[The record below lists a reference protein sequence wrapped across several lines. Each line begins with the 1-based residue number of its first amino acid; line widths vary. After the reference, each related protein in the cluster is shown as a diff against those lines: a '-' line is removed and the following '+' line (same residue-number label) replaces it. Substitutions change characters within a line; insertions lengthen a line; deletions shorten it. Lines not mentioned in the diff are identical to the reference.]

1 MFDSSSSDEEEALLL
16 LLTQNTPTKPKRV
29 WIHEINGKRGDH
41 SEYHNLCRELE
52 SHEDRFYWYFHM
64 SRDSFEE
71 LHDLVRPHILKNDT
85 NYRKAIGT
93 RERLAVC
100 LRYIRTG
107 DSFLTISF
115 SFRIGRSTVSII
127 VEEVSKAIWECLPP
141 IHMPSPTEEIWKQS
155 ELGYQEIW
163 NFPNAPLPGTTEP
176 VPHVLLGDEGFALQ
190 TFLMRPFPGATT
202 IHDQRKRRYNY
213 RLCRARR
220 VVENTFGISAEKWRI
235 FHRPMECHIEKAIH
249 VTKAACCLH
258 NFVRIKHGDM
268 MRMLPNEPTSSQNLP
283 ENAATSQ
290 NLEGGALIPLRR
302 TNASNIAPPDIRR
315 QKCLAR
321 EFTKMSGN
329 TLLPIH
335 EDLSGL
341 KNTRLKSRNPPAKSF
356 HTHSPTWKDSQAWL
370 KEWEAQQAKLNN
382 TLYEFSTDER
392 PKGFNESRQIWCKL
406 NRLRTGFGNCSYL
419 WHKWGWSESAACEC
433 GNAEQTIHHMVFEC
447 PITKYNGPAEDFKN
461 LTKNASL
468 YLHNC
473 KF

>member
-29 WIHEINGKRGDH
+29 WIHEINGKRGEH

-71 LHDLVRPHILKNDT
+71 LHDLLRPHILKNDT

-127 VEEVSKAIWECLPP
+127 VEEVSKAIWECLQP
-141 IHMPSPTEEIWKQS
+141 IYMPSPTEEIWKQS
-155 ELGYQEIW
+155 ELGYREIW

-220 VVENTFGISAEKWRI
+220 VVENTFGILAEKWRV

-283 ENAATSQ
+283 ENAGTSQ
-290 NLEGGALIPLRR
+290 NLEGGALMPLRR
-302 TNASNIAPPDIRR
+302 TNARSPNAAIAIREKFVTYFNR
-315 QKCLAR
+315 DNR
-321 EFTKMSGN
+321 E
-329 TLLPIH
+329 
-335 EDLSGL
+335 
-341 KNTRLKSRNPPAKSF
+341 
-356 HTHSPTWKDSQAWL
+356 
-370 KEWEAQQAKLNN
+370 
-382 TLYEFSTDER
+382 
-392 PKGFNESRQIWCKL
+392 
-406 NRLRTGFGNCSYL
+406 
-419 WHKWGWSESAACEC
+419 
-433 GNAEQTIHHMVFEC
+433 
-447 PITKYNGPAEDFKN
+447 
-461 LTKNASL
+461 
-468 YLHNC
+468 
-473 KF
+473 